1 MASYGYLCLHQP
13 SWKADGCAQVQ
24 GWCEMLGTWLWFD
37 LFQSD
42 EWPWNIHRFY
52 GGFGGFIDVYSWE
65 HHLWTWGIFMYFPA
79 SHQHEKTRLGAL
91 NLESEAIWGATF
103 SEDICGDLLSFLC
116 FLVVLVATMN
126 PYESHRFLS
135 FISVLEP
142 LTARSLRLFF
152 ATTEDFA
159 DVVDDIKDS
168 LESSKDQSLKE
179 LALNGFPKI
188 SSRVKERPWRKKP
201 VLQVQIVYPPVF

>member
-1 MASYGYLCLHQP
+1 MNMG
-13 SWKADGCAQVQ
+13 
-24 GWCEMLGTWLWFD
+24 
-37 LFQSD
+37 
-42 EWPWNIHRFY
+42 
-52 GGFGGFIDVYSWE
+52 
-65 HHLWTWGIFMYFPA
+65 YFPA
-79 SHQHEKTRLGAL
+79 SHQREKTRLGAL

-103 SEDICGDLLSFLC
+103 SEDICSDLLSFLC

-179 LALNGFPKI
+179 LARNGFPKI

-201 VLQVQIVYPPVF
+201 VLQVQIVYPPVFWQSYPKRRPSIHSSLTNWNFSPKLGIPCYLHEG